1 MTVIFS
7 VLSLLPIVF
16 LLLVSLLKGVKAGIY
31 SGFAVT
37 IILFFIWDSQ
47 LIAFPAA
54 LIAAFINTIS
64 ILMIIFGAL
73 LLHQNMEQVGFINQI
88 KNSLT
93 TTHNDKKFQFYF
105 LAFFLTAFFESVSGF
120 GTPGAIVPLLL
131 VSLGFPPITSIVVV
145 LLIDGLFAITGAIG
159 TPVIAGFEGTLDL
172 TEYEIQ
178 KIYIYASCFMVI
190 SGSIILFF
198 IEHFLKKQ
206 GYQKDYH
213 GWKLFAIVAIPFLC
227 LSFFLKELTGVV
239 ASVLM
244 GVLAYFFLFTNRKL
258 TWKPWVPYIVLIT
271 FLLLPKLIP
280 PLKSI
285 VSLSLPFD
293 HILNSSVS
301 TAFQPFRS
309 PLFPFIFASIC
320 ATFLGKSSKT
330 NLKPVFN
337 KIASIFII
345 LFPSLAITQLMLS
358 SGSQMPSM
366 VSSMSTLFTK
376 TGVAYPIL
384 SPFIGLI
391 GTFITGSTTV
401 SNIIFSSVQYNA
413 AINLSLP
420 KEIVLAMQLNGASLG
435 NAICLFNI
443 IAAAA
448 VAGVSK
454 YVSILHKT
462 ILPILIATLV
472 TSLLGIMLLAIF

>member
-1 MTVIFS
+1 MEVFYS
-7 VLSLLPIVF
+7 VLSLLPIVL
-16 LLLVSLLKGVKAGIY
+16 LLLVSLVKGVKLGIY

-37 IILFFIWDSQ
+37 VILFFIWGSQ

-54 LIAAFINTIS
+54 LIAAFINTVS
-64 ILMIIFGAL
+64 ILMIVFGAL

-131 VSLGFPPITSIVVV
+131 ISLGFSPITSIVVV

-172 TEYEIQ
+172 TDDQIRR
-178 KIYIYASCFMVI
+178 IYMYASCFMVI

-198 IEHFLKKQ
+198 IEHILKKR
-206 GYQKDYH
+206 GYKKGFH
-213 GWKLFAIVAIPFLC
+213 GWKLFFCIALPFVG

-239 ASVLM
+239 ASAAM
-244 GVLAYFFLFTNRKL
+244 GVFAYFFLFTNRKL
-258 TWKPWVPYIVLIT
+258 AWKPWFPYVLLII
-271 FLLLPKLIP
+271 FLLLPNIVP

-285 VSLSLPFD
+285 VSFSLPFNN
-293 HILNSSVS
+293 ILNSSVS
-301 TAFQPFRS
+301 TTFQPFRS

-320 ATFLGKSSKT
+320 AAFLGKSSKA
-330 NLKPVFN
+330 NLKPVVK
-337 KIASIFII
+337 KIATIFII

-366 VSSMSTLFTK
+366 VTSMATLFTK
-376 TGVAYPIL
+376 TGAAYPIL
-384 SPFIGLI
+384 SPFIGAL

-413 AINLSLP
+413 AENLSLS
-420 KEIVLAMQLNGASLG
+420 KEIILAMQLNGASLG

-472 TSLLGIMLLAIF
+472 TSLLGTMLLAIL

>member
-1 MTVIFS
+1 MEVFYS
-7 VLSLLPIVF
+7 VLSLLPIV
-16 LLLVSLLKGVKAGIY
+16 LLLVVSLVKGVKAGIY

-37 IILFFIWDSQ
+37 SVLFFVWDSQ
-47 LIAFPAA
+47 WVAFPAA
-54 LIAAFINTIS
+54 LIAASINTLS
-64 ILMIIFGAL
+64 ILMIVFGAL

-93 TTHNDKKFQFYF
+93 TTHTEKKFQFYF

-131 VSLGFPPITSIVVV
+131 VSLGFSPITSIVVV

-172 TEYEIQ
+172 NEDQIR
-178 KIYIYASCFMVI
+178 KIYRYASCFMVV
-190 SGSIILFF
+190 SGSIVLFF
-198 IEHFLKKQ
+198 IEHILKKQ
-206 GYQKDYH
+206 GYKKDLH
-213 GWKLFAIVAIPFLC
+213 GWKLFASVAIPFVC

-239 ASVLM
+239 ASAIM
-244 GVLAYFFLFTNRKL
+244 GVIAYFFLFTNRKL
-258 TWKPWVPYIVLIT
+258 AWKPWFPYVVLII
-271 FLLLPKLIP
+271 FLLLPKIIP

-285 VSLSLPFD
+285 VSLSMPFD

-301 TAFQPFRS
+301 TKFQPFRS
-309 PLFPFIFASIC
+309 PLFPFLFASVC
-320 ATFLGKSSKT
+320 AAFLGKSSKT
-330 NLKPVFN
+330 NLKPVF
-337 KIASIFII
+337 KKMGTISII

-358 SGSQMPSM
+358 SGSEMPSM
-366 VSSMSTLFTK
+366 VASMSTLFTK
-376 TGVAYPIL
+376 TGAAYPIL
-384 SPFIGLI
+384 SPFIGVV

-413 AINLSLP
+413 AENLSFS
-420 KEIVLAMQLNGASLG
+420 KEIILAMQLNGASLG

-462 ILPILIATLV
+462 IVPILVATLV
-472 TSLLGIMLLAIF
+472 TSILGTVLLAVF